1 MIFKT
6 QQETQLR
13 FPHCTPQE
21 EDFFYPPKMENPP
34 KIPEE
39 FLSRRA
45 PQLYIYILRYNY
57 KAIIR
62 VASQFS
68 YLSGN
73 KYIYRLHTFI
83 YLHD

>member
-45 PQLYIYILRYNY
+45 PQLYIYI
-57 KAIIR
+57 KI
-62 VASQFS
+62 
-68 YLSGN
+68 
-73 KYIYRLHTFI
+73 
-83 YLHD
+83 